1 MNLALIVYLIGVL
14 STEGHLFGWGI
25 ALCAFI
31 TCIRIVAI
39 TNVYGASSS
48 YKEEAKELL
57 NSISKITK
65 PILITSV
72 VMVIYGFFMP
82 SKETAYTMLA
92 AYGVE
97 TAVTNP
103 NVQRVASKSL
113 EVLESYMDEYQKSKK
128 EPSKQP

>member
-1 MNLALIVYLIGVL
+1 MNLALIVYFIGVL
-14 STEGHLFGWGI
+14 STEGYLFGWGI
-25 ALCAFI
+25 ALCI
-31 TCIRIVAI
+31 LIIGIRMVATI
-39 TNVYGASSS
+39 NIYEASRSHR
-48 YKEEAKELL
+48 EVAEELL

-65 PILITSV
+65 PILITAV